1 MSKTYKNNF
10 STIGNTPIIKLNN
23 IGNGNIFVKIE
34 SRNPGFSVKCR
45 VSQNIIKNAEK
56 RGELTANQHLI
67 EATSGNIGISLAC
80 LAASRNYKLT
90 LTMPETMSKER
101 IKLLKMLG
109 VNLILTDGTQGMR
122 GAIKKLKEIMF
133 LNPKKYFYTRQFDN
147 PANPEIHEKTTGPEI
162 WEDMQGKIDIFISG
176 VGTGGTITGVTKYL
190 NKKLEKKVL
199 SIAVEPRNSPV
210 ITNLKYKKKFPISIH
225 KIQGIGAGFIPKN
238 LDVNLIDQVVLVTD
252 EEAIRFAKKLMKKEG
267 ILAGI
272 SSGAAIAAANKIN
285 QNPLYKEKKI
295 VVILPSSGERYL
307 STILFQ

>member
-1 MSKTYKNNF
+1 MCKIYKNNF
-10 STIGNTPIIKLNN
+10 STIGNTPIVKLNN

-45 VSQNIIKNAEK
+45 VSQNIINNAEK
-56 RGELTANQHLI
+56 IGELTKKQHLI

-80 LAASRNYKLT
+80 LAASKNYKLT

-109 VNLILTDGTQGMR
+109 ANLILTDGSQGMK
-122 GAIKKLKEIMF
+122 GAIKKLKEIIF
-133 LNPKKYFYTRQFDN
+133 LNPKKYFYTRQFEN

-162 WEDMQGKIDIFISG
+162 WKDMKGKIDIFISG
-176 VGTGGTITGVTKYL
+176 VGTGGTISGVSRYL
-190 NKKLEKKVL
+190 NKKSEKKILNV
-199 SIAVEPRNSPV
+199 AVEPKNSPI
-210 ITNLKYKKKFPISIH
+210 ITNLKYKKKFPISAH
-225 KIQGIGAGFIPKN
+225 KIQGIGAGFIPEN
-238 LDVNLIDQVVLVTD
+238 LDINLIDKVILISD
-252 EEAIRFAKKLMKKEG
+252 EEAIKFSKMLMKKEG

-272 SSGAAIAAANKIN
+272 SSGAAVAAAHKII
-285 QNPLYKEKKI
+285 QNPLYEEKKI